1 MFRSRARVTPDATLT
16 FAVSGDSITSR
27 PDSWRD
33 QLGDRRL
40 RLVGGFAEDGATSER
55 AFGQVRRSMADVLV
69 VMLGMEDVRESVPAE
84 TVKTNIEKIVR
95 FSECRT
101 ALLCLVPPS
110 NHSDGPVNRRA
121 NGVVANRHLFDL
133 GAKQGW
139 IVADPFAF
147 ARASNN
153 SWGGGS
159 SDDGTHPLP
168 HVSAE
173 AAVRMRLFIRQAAAT
188 VDLNTKAGA
197 VARPAGVRVR

>member
-1 MFRSRARVTPDATLT
+1 MFRARAKITPDSSMT
-16 FAVSGDSITSR
+16 FAVSGDSVTAR

-55 AFGQVRRSMADVLV
+55 AFGQVRRSLADVLV
-69 VMLGMEDVRESVPAE
+69 VMLGMNDVRESVPFEEMTA
-84 TVKTNIEKIVR
+84 NIEKIVR
-95 FSECRT
+95 FAECQT

-110 NHSDGPVNRRA
+110 NHSDGPVNQRA

-133 GAKQGW
+133 GARRGW
-139 IVADPFAF
+139 VVADPFAF

-188 VDLNTKAGA
+188 SGLNQKAREA
-197 VARPAGVRVR
+197 PVHAG

>member
-1 MFRSRARVTPDATLT
+1 MT
-16 FAVSGDSITSR
+16 FAVSGDSVTAR
-27 PDSWRD
+27 PASWRD

-55 AFGQVRRSMADVLV
+55 AFGQVRRSLADVLV
-69 VMLGMEDVRESVPAE
+69 VMLGMNDVREGVPFE
-84 TVKTNIEKIVR
+84 EMTTNIEKIVR
-95 FSECRT
+95 FAECQT

-110 NHSDGPVNRRA
+110 NHSDGAVNQRA
-121 NGVVANRHLFDL
+121 LGVVANRHLFDL
-133 GAKQGW
+133 GARRGW
-139 IVADPFAF
+139 VVADPFAF

-188 VDLNTKAGA
+188 SGLNQKAPE
-197 VARPAGVRVR
+197 VPAHAG